1 MGIHMFIAM
10 IVNLQLSPLHQFSDA
25 INQSCLIINCTSHPG
40 HERFLRQKG
49 FRTKVVIRDSTE
61 CFSCLALSLKQ
72 GEYPYESDSHSATHQ
87 R

>member
-10 IVNLQLSPLHQFSDA
+10 IVNLQLSPLDQFSDA
-25 INQSCLIINCTSHPG
+25 INQSCLIINYTSHPG